1 MFDYLQQF
9 NSLPKD
15 LRDKV
20 SSASAMEAISSLEKK
35 YQVDLA
41 MIVMK
46 VMTKSLVLG
55 DLPAYLNS
63 EFSLAPEASLALTR
77 ELKEQVFASVS
88 DYLGFRA
95 EVRAWDLDK
104 DISLL
109 VKEAGLVLASEAL
122 LSRLKSVLST
132 YLRGV
137 RSKIDA
143 KAALSKDVALG
154 GLGLQAAEIERVFK
168 VCDSHK
174 FRSLDISTAVAP
186 ISRPPASSSLDK
198 LIAREEKRAIP
209 SAEYNLK
216 AAIASGQVKR
226 PEISKPL
233 DLSHELPQP
242 EIPLD
247 LPAPSAKAPV
257 QPVQTKPAAPV
268 QPIPVPAPVQAPI
281 LKAQAQPEIKPVPK
295 PVAPAP
301 APAPKP
307 SPAMRPISE
316 SSRPQL
322 HDIRP
327 MPKVMGPVEEL
338 QFLDLVNFR
347 RLGKSPA
354 EISAKLL
361 AKIKLL
367 EREGYDKLI
376 AGVKAWRQSPVNRL
390 YLRLGQEAAA
400 KGISLKQAIEARQK
414 SGQEYLSW
422 EEVEAIVSL
431 NGQLVF

>member
-1 MFDYLQQF
+1 MQQF

-15 LRDKV
+15 LRRQV
-20 SSASAMEAISSLEKK
+20 SSASAMDAISGLEKK

-46 VMTKSLVLG
+46 VMTKSLPLG

-63 EFSLAPEASLALTR
+63 EFSLAPEAALALTR

-88 DYLGFRA
+88 EYLGFKA

-122 LSRLKSVLST
+122 LARLKSVLST

-143 KAALSKDVALG
+143 KAALAKDVSLG

-174 FRSLDISTAVAP
+174 FRSLDIKAAPAP
-186 ISRPPASSSLDK
+186 ISRPPLSSSLDK
-198 LIAREEKRAIP
+198 MIDREEKKAAP
-209 SAEYNLK
+209 LAEYNLK

-226 PEISKPL
+226 PEVAKPL

-247 LPAPSAKAPV
+247 LPAPAVKLPDKPVQVAPV
-257 QPVQTKPAAPV
+257 APV
-268 QPIPVPAPVQAPI
+268 QPIPAPVPVKPQI
-281 LKAQAQPEIKPVPK
+281 LKDQAQPEIKPVPK

-301 APAPKP
+301 KP
-307 SPAMRPISE
+307 SPANRPASQ

-414 SGQEYLSW
+414 SNQEYLSW
-422 EEVEAIVSL
+422 EEIEAIVVL
-431 NGQLVF
+431 NSQLVF